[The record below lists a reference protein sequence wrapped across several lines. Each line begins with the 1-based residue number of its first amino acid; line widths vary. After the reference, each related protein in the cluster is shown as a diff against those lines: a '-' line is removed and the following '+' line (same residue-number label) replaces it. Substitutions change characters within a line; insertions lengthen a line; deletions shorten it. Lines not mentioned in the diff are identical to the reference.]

1 MSLVLNMVVDL
12 PSCAM
17 RNTVAGEPVPTYAF
31 PEESLASAQTYV
43 EGMLDVSVLA
53 GAAASEPSLAIATP
67 WGRPFSH
74 SSMCDSVQTL
84 VPCARQERETEQS
97 KKERLTV
104 RRDMWLKSKAGTSIR
119 EHGAVSHRTF
129 ADLGHG
135 LVDSAHREALGL
147 RLHLVP
153 SGHLQHFG
161 QRQRAA
167 GVAAGDAP
175 SRL

>member
-53 GAAASEPSLAIATP
+53 GAAANEPSLAIARP
-67 WGRPFSH
+67 CGRPFSH
-74 SSMCDSVQTL
+74 SSICDSVQTL
-84 VPCARQERETEQS
+84 VPCARQEREMEQS

-104 RRDMWLKSKAGTSIR
+104 RRDMWLKSKAGRSIR

-135 LVDSAHREALGL
+135 LIDSAHWKAFGL
-147 RLHLVP
+147 SLHVVA
-153 SGHLQHFG
+153 SGHFQHLC
-161 QRQRAA
+161 QRQRTS
-167 GVAAGDAP
+167 GVAAANA
-175 SRL
+175 SS